1 VRAARATVTGVGNAW
16 RRDDGVGP
24 AVVALLAEHP
34 PSDVLLTTC
43 DGDPAR
49 LIEIWSQA
57 NLAVVVDSLVCDSP
71 EPGRIHRIVLAGNLP
86 ANPQQGTHGIGIPEA
101 AELAAALG
109 LAPDR
114 FVVLAV
120 EVSDVGHGHGLTD
133 EVAASLAE
141 LERLVRAEI
150 TLHPVPGP

>member
-1 VRAARATVTGVGNAW
+1 MTGVGNAW

-24 AVVALLAEHP
+24 AVVSRLAGDP
-34 PSDVLLTTC
+34 PPDVLLATC

-57 NLAVVVDSLVCDSP
+57 DLAVVVDSLVRAAP
-71 EPGRIHRIVLAGNLP
+71 VPGRIHRIVLDGDLP
-86 ANPQQGTHGIGIPEA
+86 TDPQPSTHGIGIPEA

-109 LAPDR
+109 LAPER

-120 EVSDVGHGHGLTD
+120 EVADVGHGQGLTD
-133 EVAASLAE
+133 EVAASVAE

-150 TLHPVPGP
+150 TLQPVPGP

>member
-1 VRAARATVTGVGNAW
+1 MSSVRATVTGVGNAW

-24 AVVALLAEHP
+24 AVVALLAEDAP
-34 PSDVLLTTC
+34 ADVLLATC

-57 NLAVVVDSLVCDSP
+57 DLAVVVDSLVCDSP
-71 EPGRIHRIVLAGNLP
+71 EPGRIHRIVLAGDLP

-101 AELAAALG
+101 AELASALG
-109 LAPDR
+109 LAPER

-120 EVSDVGHGHGLTD
+120 EVADVGQGHGLTT
-133 EVAASLAE
+133 EVAASVAE
-141 LERLVRAEI
+141 LARLARAEI

>member
-1 VRAARATVTGVGNAW
+1 VSPVRATVTGVGNAW

-24 AVVALLAEHP
+24 EVVAHLAEDP
-34 PSDVLLTTC
+34 PADVLLATC

-49 LIEIWSQA
+49 LVEIWSQA
-57 NLAVVVDSLVCDSP
+57 DLAVVVDSLVCAAP
-71 EPGRIHRIVLAGNLP
+71 EPGRIHRIVLAGELP
-86 ANPQQGTHGIGIPEA
+86 ASPRQGTHGIGIPET

-109 LAPDR
+109 LAPER

-120 EVSDVGHGHGLTD
+120 EVADVGHGRGLTH
-133 EVAASLAE
+133 EVAASVSE

-150 TLHPVPGP
+150 TAPPAPGP

>member
-1 VRAARATVTGVGNAW
+1 MSLVRATVTGVGNTW

-24 AVVALLAEHP
+24 AVVALLAEDAP
-34 PSDVLLTTC
+34 PDVLLATC

-57 NLAVVVDSLVCDSP
+57 DLAVVVDSLVCDSP
-71 EPGRIHRIVLAGNLP
+71 EPGRIHRIVLVGELP
-86 ANPQQGTHGIGIPEA
+86 AATQQGTHGIGIPET

-120 EVSDVGHGHGLTD
+120 EVADVGQGHGLTD
-133 EVAASLAE
+133 EVASSVPE